1 MGRFLKNFLS
11 LSTPAVTPIDS
22 TARPTLPGAAD
33 VEALEKLCDRFERE
47 WRNGSPPTIEEF
59 LELATPEQR
68 VWLVK
73 DLVQI
78 ELHYRSLR
86 GDDVTLADYR
96 PRFSEQLL
104 DTSPGTWFKPDD
116 GSLPSETEMITATW
130 PFSQLPLAV
139 VRSFVAALQPR
150 NYTAGDVL
158 VRQGEPTRELI
169 VLLKGEASVYL
180 RAGGREQ
187 LLVTSPHVNVL
198 GEIGLLTTHHSTT
211 TVIATSAVE
220 AAVLP
225 AEQFHE
231 LGRQFPVFR
240 TAMMQLLAKRL
251 GQHDTDALVGKVVHG
266 YRIQRCAGR
275 GGMAVVY
282 EAEAPTGDLRVA
294 LKMMSHNLVDSPDA
308 HARFDR
314 ELQLNRSLEHPGLL
328 AVYEGFES
336 LSTSFIA
343 MEFCD
348 GPSLASMIQSRGPFS
363 EPDVR
368 SVIGQLAAVLGYLH
382 DQGICHRDLKP
393 ANVLF
398 NSRGELKLADFGLA
412 RSACCSDLTARHE
425 LLGTPCYMAP
435 EQLQGDRADCR
446 ADLFAVGCL
455 VWEMLTGNRLFDGAS
470 VLAIALQQAK
480 FSLADADVIR
490 PGLSRD
496 IYEVLSGSLVRE
508 PQDRTLDLKRLAAW
522 SSVIC

>member
-1 MGRFLKNFLS
+1 L
-11 LSTPAVTPIDS
+11 
-22 TARPTLPGAAD
+22 
-33 VEALEKLCDRFERE
+33 
-47 WRNGSPPTIEEF
+47 
-59 LELATPEQR
+59 
-68 VWLVK
+68 
-73 DLVQI
+73 
-78 ELHYRSLR
+78 
-86 GDDVTLADYR
+86 
-96 PRFSEQLL
+96 
-104 DTSPGTWFKPDD
+104 
-116 GSLPSETEMITATW
+116 
-130 PFSQLPLAV
+130 
-139 VRSFVAALQPR
+139 
-150 NYTAGDVL
+150 
-158 VRQGEPTRELI
+158 
-169 VLLKGEASVYL
+169 
-180 RAGGREQ
+180 
-187 LLVTSPHVNVL
+187 
-198 GEIGLLTTHHSTT
+198 
-211 TVIATSAVE
+211 
-220 AAVLP
+220 
-225 AEQFHE
+225 
-231 LGRQFPVFR
+231 
-240 TAMMQLLAKRL
+240 
-251 GQHDTDALVGKVVHG
+251 
-266 YRIQRCAGR
+266 
-275 GGMAVVY
+275 
-282 EAEAPTGDLRVA
+282 
-294 LKMMSHNLVDSPDA
+294 
-308 HARFDR
+308 
-314 ELQLNRSLEHPGLL
+314 
-328 AVYEGFES
+328 
-336 LSTSFIA
+336 
-343 MEFCD
+343 
-348 GPSLASMIQSRGPFS
+348 S